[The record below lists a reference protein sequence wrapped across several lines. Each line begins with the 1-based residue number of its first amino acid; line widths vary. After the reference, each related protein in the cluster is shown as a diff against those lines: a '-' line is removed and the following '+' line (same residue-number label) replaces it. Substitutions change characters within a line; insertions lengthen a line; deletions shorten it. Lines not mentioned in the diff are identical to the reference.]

1 MRNIWIG
8 LAAVSVSLMACNKQ
22 TYSLPETTE
31 QFSQSLTYNNKVDL
45 VVMVDNSSS
54 MSTYQDRLAAQ
65 AGGMISA
72 LNSYGMDYQ
81 IVVVTTDMRSSGCGT
96 GCGGKFVGSPKIL
109 TPATPNLASVLTARI
124 KQGNGGSDLE
134 RGLQSIE
141 TALISETGFLRADA
155 LLAVL
160 ALSNE
165 DDYSDFDTN
174 HYLQY
179 FNTLKPKFKGVTQ
192 AWLVNFIGVPSLS
205 SNCTTA
211 LDGIY
216 KEPGLR
222 WIDLANQSGGLN
234 QPICDTTLGQAVNNI
249 RQRIVEVLTEFAL
262 GRKPLVD
269 TIVVKVNGNLIPQS
283 TTNGWEYIAD
293 GYRVRLH
300 GSAIPGSASDKI
312 SIDFKPAEA
321 M

>member
-1 MRNIWIG
+1 MMG
-8 LAAVSVSLMACNKQ
+8 FLAVPSFLLASSLLSACNKQ

-31 QFSQSLTYNNKVDL
+31 EFSQSIKYNNKVDIIM
-45 VVMVDNSSS
+45 MVDNSSS
-54 MSTYQDRLAAQ
+54 MSTYQDRLASQ
-65 AGGMISA
+65 AGGMITA
-72 LNSYGMDYQ
+72 LNSYGMDYR
-81 IVVVTTDMRSSGCGT
+81 IVVVTTDMR
-96 GCGGKFVGSPKIL
+96 GGGNGGVFVGTPKIL
-109 TPATPNLASVLTARI
+109 TAATTNLSSVLTARI
-124 KQGNGGSDLE
+124 KQGNSGSDLE

-141 TALISETGFLRADA
+141 TALNAEKDFLRADA
-155 LLAVL
+155 LLAVV

-165 DDYSDFDTN
+165 DDYSEYDVN
-174 HYLQY
+174 HYTQY

-222 WIDLANQSGGLN
+222 WIDLANASGGLN
-234 QPICDTTLGQAVNNI
+234 QPICDTTLALAVNNI
-249 RQRIVEVLTEFAL
+249 RQRIVEVLTEYVL
-262 GRKPLVD
+262 DRKPMIE

-293 GYRVRLH
+293 GQRIRLH
-300 GSAIPGSASDKI
+300 GSAVPSSASDKI
-312 SIDFKPAEA
+312 SVDFKPAEA